1 MQAAAAPLI
10 EGRRAS
16 FPDWCWPECNGV
28 AEMTAATSLC
38 TMPETGRDWRSRRVL
53 HAQVPTDRPMPAAAA
68 PFIEGK
74 RASFPDWCWP
84 ECNGGSVMI
93 AATSPCTMPET
104 GCDRRPRRGLHAQVP
119 TDRPMPA
126 AAAPFIEGRRRLSG
140 ADAGRNAVEW
150 LEWEWPQ

>member
-1 MQAAAAPLI
+1 
-10 EGRRAS
+10 
-16 FPDWCWPECNGV
+16 
-28 AEMTAATSLC
+28 
-38 TMPETGRDWRSRRVL
+38 
-53 HAQVPTDRPMPAAAA
+53 
-68 PFIEGK
+68 
-74 RASFPDWCWP
+74 
-84 ECNGGSVMI
+84 MI

-104 GCDRRPRRGLHAQVP
+104 GRDRRPRRGLHAQVP